1 MSGTTYDFT
10 GRAALVTGATRGIG
24 FGLPRFFL
32 PAAPRRVTLTGRSRE
47 RLDAAAATLGAPERI
62 AVVVGSADDGAHGE
76 AAVAESIAR
85 FGSCDVLVNNAG
97 TNPAYGPLVDVDL
110 GAVDKTWS
118 VNLKGP
124 LLCTRAAWHGWM
136 REHGGAIVNTAS
148 IGGIVPMAGIGA
160 YNIAKAG
167 LIAMTRQLAQEL
179 APGVRVNA
187 LAPGIIKTRLA
198 AALYVDKEEAVAARH
213 PLGRLGVPNDV
224 AQAALFLAS
233 DAAAWIT
240 GETLVIDGGALVR
253 WEED

>member
-1 MSGTTYDFT
+1 MSGTTFDFS

-24 FGLPRFFL
+24 LAIAQAFL
-32 PAAPRRVTLTGRSRE
+32 AAGARGVTITGRNRE
-47 RLDAAAATLGAPERI
+47 RLDAAAATLGAAERV
-62 AVVVGSADDGAHGE
+62 ATVVGSADDAVHCE
-76 AAVAESIAR
+76 AAVAETIAR
-85 FGSCDVLVNNAG
+85 FGSCDVLMNNAG

-110 GAVDKTWS
+110 GALDKTWA
-118 VNLKGP
+118 VNLRGP

-148 IGGIVPMAGIGA
+148 IGGIAPMAGLGA

-167 LIAMTRQLAQEL
+167 LITMTQQLAQEL

-198 AALYVDKEEAVAARH
+198 AALYVDKEAEVAARH
-213 PLGRLGVPNDV
+213 PLGRLGVPEDV

-233 DAAAWIT
+233 DAASWIT
-240 GETLVIDGGALVR
+240 GETLVIDGGRLVK
-253 WEED
+253 WEE

>member
-1 MSGTTYDFT
+1 MSGTTFDFT
-10 GRAALVTGATRGIG
+10 GRTALVTGATRGIG
-24 FGLPRFFL
+24 LAIARAFL
-32 PAAPRRVTLTGRSRE
+32 AAGARGVTITGRNRE
-47 RLDAAAATLGAPERI
+47 RLDAAVATLDASERVEI
-62 AVVVGSADDGAHGE
+62 AVGSADDGAHAE
-76 AAVAESIAR
+76 AAVAQTIAR
-85 FGSCDVLVNNAG
+85 FGSCDVLINNAG

-110 GAVDKTWS
+110 GAVEKTWS

-148 IGGIVPMAGIGA
+148 IGGIAPMAGLGA
-160 YNIAKAG
+160 YNISKAG

-187 LAPGIIKTRLA
+187 LAPGIVKTRLA
-198 AALYVDKEEAVAARH
+198 TALFAEDEAAVAARH
-213 PLGRLGVPNDV
+213 PLGRLGVPEDV

-240 GETLVIDGGALVR
+240 GETLVIDGGSLVR
-253 WEED
+253 RKE

>member
-1 MSGTTYDFT
+1 
-10 GRAALVTGATRGIG
+10 
-24 FGLPRFFL
+24 
-32 PAAPRRVTLTGRSRE
+32 
-47 RLDAAAATLGAPERI
+47 
-62 AVVVGSADDGAHGE
+62 
-76 AAVAESIAR
+76 
-85 FGSCDVLVNNAG
+85 
-97 TNPAYGPLVDVDL
+97 
-110 GAVDKTWS
+110 
-118 VNLKGP
+118 
-124 LLCTRAAWHGWM
+124 M

>member
-1 MSGTTYDFT
+1 MSGTTYDFS

-24 FGLPRFFL
+24 LAIAQAFL
-32 PAAPRRVTLTGRSRE
+32 AAGARGVTITGRNRE
-47 RLDAAAATLGAPERI
+47 RLDAAAAELGSVDRVATV
-62 AVVVGSADDGAHGE
+62 AGSADDAAHCE
-76 AAVAESIAR
+76 AAVAETIAR
-85 FGSCDVLVNNAG
+85 FGSCDVLMNNAG

-110 GAVDKTWS
+110 GAVDKTWA

-136 REHGGAIVNTAS
+136 REHGGAIVSTAS
-148 IGGIVPMAGIGA
+148 IGGIAPMAGLGA

-167 LIAMTRQLAQEL
+167 LITMTQQLAQEL

-198 AALYVDKEEAVAARH
+198 AALYVDKEAAVAARH
-213 PLGRLGVPNDV
+213 PLGRLGVPEDV

-233 DAAAWIT
+233 DAASWIT
-240 GETLVIDGGALVR
+240 GETLVIDGGRLVK
-253 WEED
+253 WEE